1 MLRATNT
8 GMTAVIDARGKISA
22 QLPAY
27 TQGSLDVRVQG
38 TQGTTPY
45 VRLGNVLPV
54 GLALILLLG
63 LLWKSRRTGKK
74 G

>member
-8 GMTAVIDARGKISA
+8 GMTAVIDDRGEISA

-27 TQGSLDVRVQG
+27 TQGSLAAKVQG
-38 TQGTTPY
+38 TQGATPY

-54 GLALILLLG
+54 GLALILLLA
-63 LLWKSRRTGKK
+63 LLWKSRRSSKK

>member
-8 GMTAVIDARGKISA
+8 GMTAVIDARGDISA

-27 TQGSLDVRVQG
+27 TQGSLAVSVQG

-45 VRLGNVLPV
+45 VRLGNVVPV
-54 GLALILLLG
+54 GLALILLLT
-63 LLWKSRRTGKK
+63 LLWKSRRTSKK